1 MNIRYF
7 TMLGLVWTLLLAAT
21 VCSSDAQD
29 QSGKVIRIR
38 GSNVMASIVD
48 NWAKTFSAG
57 NPGIRVLVSGG
68 GATEGSDG
76 TAAGLEAL
84 FDKRA
89 DLTMASRQ
97 INEKEVQ
104 AAALSESKPVEVQ
117 VGRVGIAIIT
127 HPDNPVRDLT
137 LEQLRKIFIGDYT
150 RWSEVGGPDESIA
163 VITNQQTSGVGLFL
177 RANVMENGYFTSDAG
192 IRDLYHNIM
201 REISKKKPPAISY
214 AGSVDAERGVQNN
227 MVKILGIKKDA
238 DAPAVLPTAQTVK
251 NNSYPLCIPVYFYYD
266 SASAADYV
274 KRFVEFCKDRSQGSP

>member
-1 MNIRYF
+1 
-7 TMLGLVWTLLLAAT
+7 
-21 VCSSDAQD
+21 
-29 QSGKVIRIR
+29 
-38 GSNVMASIVD
+38 MASIVD

-117 VGRVGIAIIT
+117 VGRVSIAIIT

-137 LEQLRKIFIGDYT
+137 LKQLRKMFM
-150 RWSEVGGPDESIA
+150 
-163 VITNQQTSGVGLFL
+163 VITHAGQKSG
-177 RANVMENGYFTSDAG
+177 AG
-192 IRDLYHNIM
+192 
-201 REISKKKPPAISY
+201 
-214 AGSVDAERGVQNN
+214 
-227 MVKILGIKKDA
+227 
-238 DAPAVLPTAQTVK
+238 
-251 NNSYPLCIPVYFYYD
+251 
-266 SASAADYV
+266 
-274 KRFVEFCKDRSQGSP
+274 